1 MRLAFAP
8 LLLVLSFSSSL
19 AFVHTS
25 HGAGNTRALR
35 VITKAPR
42 FGSVPI
48 MNQDEIAELEAR
60 LAALK
65 KKEEEEKA
73 EKAAAEAAMVSAA
86 EVAARAAEAPPARP
100 SGTAPSELG
109 PEGFD
114 LSTLSARKRSLP
126 SGDASGGALSE
137 AWKESEGSQG
147 EGGGIVPIIGGVVA
161 AVALFAFAQV
171 PVGGNAGL
179 APSAP
184 PLPTA
189 EQIRAKYAE
198 VGALEADRPRLCS
211 G

>member
-1 MRLAFAP
+1 
-8 LLLVLSFSSSL
+8 
-19 AFVHTS
+19 
-25 HGAGNTRALR
+25 
-35 VITKAPR
+35 
-42 FGSVPI
+42 

-114 LSTLSARKRSLP
+114 LSTLSARKKVAAIKETPPEEL
-126 SGDASGGALSE
+126 LSE

-198 VGALEADRPRLCS
+198 VGALEAD
-211 G
+211 